1 MNLVI
6 GECGL
11 TGFTVELVKQST
23 TGRGCQ
29 GISLDLELV
38 ATISNRH
45 IQTGFDEAEVTV
57 VLSTQEAE
65 SIDIIGFECQ
75 MTDIHYQG
83 SRAVI
88 TPRRLLG

>member
-1 MNLVI
+1 
-6 GECGL
+6 
-11 TGFTVELVKQST
+11 
-23 TGRGCQ
+23 
-29 GISLDLELV
+29 
-38 ATISNRH
+38 
-45 IQTGFDEAEVTV
+45 VTV